1 MMSKMSELSYDI
13 ETMLAA
19 GTHPVKIARAL
30 GVELPTVYDVL
41 EQLECLDEEQA
52 LADMPQD
59 GPLSDAELNKM
70 AEYYGYKKEEYCE
83 FDR

>member
-1 MMSKMSELSYDI
+1 MSKMSELSYDI
-13 ETMLAA
+13 ESMLSS
-19 GTHPVKIARAL
+19 GGHPVSIARTL
-30 GVELPTVYDVL
+30 GVDLPMIYDVL

-59 GPLSDAELNKM
+59 DPVSEAEIIEM
-70 AEYYGYKKEEYCE
+70 AEYYGYESEEYNE

>member
-1 MMSKMSELSYDI
+1 MSKMSELSYEI
-13 ETMLAA
+13 ETMLSA
-19 GTHPVKIARAL
+19 GNHPTKIARTL

-59 GPLSDAELNKM
+59 EPLSEKELTAM
-70 AEYYGYKKEEYCE
+70 AEYYGYERQEYCE

>member
-1 MMSKMSELSYDI
+1 MSKMSELSYEI

-19 GTHPVKIARAL
+19 GAHPTKIARTL

-52 LADMPQD
+52 LADMPYAE
-59 GPLSDAELNKM
+59 PLSESELVEM
-70 AEYYGYKKEEYCE
+70 AEYYGYERQEYCE